1 MKKLTSQ
8 KQEKQRKFLLI
19 LPLLVLPFLTLM
31 FWALGGGSVNKV
43 SAQSKKKE
51 GINMTLPDA
60 NFGKEKPLDKMSYY
74 DNAASDSAKMERLL
88 KNDPYYKDMTF
99 GNEEGTDSIP
109 PADTVFMDEPVVKYG
124 SNYHL
129 DPNEVKINRKLEK
142 LDAALKQT
150 EDGQDEENGSP
161 SYNTAENTADIDRLE
176 QMMHSIGQGNGTDP
190 EMQQLD
196 GMLERILDIQHPERV
211 KDKLR
216 QTSELKKGQVLAVSH
231 ASQPVAISLFG
242 SRHPEGLPAGKIQH
256 NGFFS
261 FDNLIADT
269 AGQNAIEAVVHETQ
283 VVVNGSTV
291 KLRLLSD
298 VFINGVFIPQNHF
311 IYGIASLEG
320 ERLRIQVNGIQYA
333 KSLFPI
339 ALEVYDMDG
348 LSGLYIPGAISRD
361 VAKQSADRSVQNI
374 GFSSIDPSWQA
385 QAAGAGMEAA
395 KSLFSKKVKLIKVT
409 VKAGYRVLLYDEKQK
424 QSNN

>member
-1 MKKLTSQ
+1 M
-8 KQEKQRKFLLI
+8 
-19 LPLLVLPFLTLM
+19 
-31 FWALGGGSVNKV
+31 
-43 SAQSKKKE
+43 
-51 GINMTLPDA
+51 
-60 NFGKEKPLDKMSYY
+60 
-74 DNAASDSAKMERLL
+74 
-88 KNDPYYKDMTF
+88 
-99 GNEEGTDSIP
+99 
-109 PADTVFMDEPVVKYG
+109 
-124 SNYHL
+124 
-129 DPNEVKINRKLEK
+129 
-142 LDAALKQT
+142 
-150 EDGQDEENGSP
+150 
-161 SYNTAENTADIDRLE
+161 
-176 QMMHSIGQGNGTDP
+176 
-190 EMQQLD
+190 
-196 GMLERILDIQHPERV
+196 
-211 KDKLR
+211 
-216 QTSELKKGQVLAVSH
+216 
-231 ASQPVAISLFG
+231 
-242 SRHPEGLPAGKIQH
+242 
-256 NGFFS
+256 
-261 FDNLIADT
+261 
-269 AGQNAIEAVVHETQ
+269 
-283 VVVNGSTV
+283 NGSTV